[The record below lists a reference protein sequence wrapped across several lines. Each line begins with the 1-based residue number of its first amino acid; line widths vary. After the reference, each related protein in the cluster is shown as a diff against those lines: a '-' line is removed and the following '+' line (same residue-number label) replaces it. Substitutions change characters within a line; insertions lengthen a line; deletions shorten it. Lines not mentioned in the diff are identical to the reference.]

1 MKSGLEK
8 VAISDG
14 NSCFSGMSRD
24 GSTVGPQWTH
34 SRTDRTVPAIHC
46 EVSETSQHFHSV
58 FGVTPPD
65 GAYFC
70 RVRLRLKGRVGN
82 PPSIKCE
89 SLSEDA
95 IQAEIDAS
103 EAFRRTLEAVDL
115 RTPLGDR
122 PWVLDADLQ
131 FFGSDGAA
139 IDAPSKIEV
148 TYFGVTAPKKDKKRK
163 GSAEPREV
171 AEALIAFMP
180 SLKELVSATV
190 KEATSAAK
198 DSTALASANTTAH
211 ADVLKQALADLRE
224 AYKRDADRVD
234 SAIEKMADSS
244 NATTVQS
251 GGSGGLSV
259 IVDLLKIGKEAK
271 SFLN

>member
-1 MKSGLEK
+1 M
-8 VAISDG
+8 
-14 NSCFSGMSRD
+14 
-24 GSTVGPQWTH
+24 GPQWTH

-65 GAYFC
+65 GACFC

-122 PWVLDADLQ
+122 PWVIDADLQ

-171 AEALIAFMP
+171 AEALIALLP
-180 SLKELVSATV
+180 SVRDLVCVST
-190 KEATSAAK
+190 KEATAVA
-198 DSTALASANTTAH
+198 TANSEL
-211 ADVLKQALADLRE
+211 LKQALADLRE
-224 AYKRDADRVD
+224 AHKREADRVD
-234 SAIEKMADSS
+234 SAIESMADRANGQTSTTSS
-244 NATTVQS
+244 GA
-251 GGSGGLSV
+251 GGLST
-259 IVDLLKIGKEAK
+259 IADLLKIGKEVK